1 MSAGRDLTNFVK
13 ENGGQL
19 ISNLYTDLIQPSAK
33 NIGKTLGSVV
43 ELMTLFQ
50 VPMQYLNEKIKL
62 KYTKRL
68 EEYAKKL
75 EGIPEEKRC
84 EVNPQVGVP
93 IMEKLGYITND
104 EIADL
109 FTNLLTKASSVDT
122 VNLAHPSFVQLIERL
137 SVDEARII
145 RFLAD
150 KDHILSLSIKITV
163 SDKGDFLEPMRNKTL
178 IPDMI
183 GLDFPDNENVY
194 LDNLVSMGILDISE
208 GKHISNEDLYN
219 PLLEK
224 YSMRKAVGF
233 GIKKVEYP
241 KSFYQITNLGKA
253 FIKACNNIDNTN
265 DQSVM
270 HFEFAL

>member
-1 MSAGRDLTNFVK
+1 MSVDKDLANFAK
-13 ENGGQL
+13 ENAGQL
-19 ISNLYTDLIQPSAK
+19 VGNLYTDLLQPSIK
-33 NIGKTLGSVV
+33 SIGKALGSVV
-43 ELMTLFQ
+43 ELVTLFQ
-50 VPMQYLNEKIKL
+50 VPIQYVSEKTRI
-62 KYTKRL
+62 YYSKRL
-68 EEYAKKL
+68 KEYAQKL
-75 EGIPEEKRC
+75 EEIPEEKRC
-84 EVNPQVGVP
+84 EVNPQIGVP
-93 IMEKLGYITND
+93 IIEKLGYTTSD

-150 KDHILSLSIKITV
+150 KDHILSLSIKIIV
-163 SDKGDFLEPMRNKTL
+163 NDKGDFLEPMRNKTL

-208 GKHISNEDLYN
+208 GKHVSNEELYK

-224 YSMRKAVGF
+224 YSVRKVVGY

-241 KSFYQITNLGKA
+241 KSFYQITNFGKA
-253 FIKACNNIDNTN
+253 FIKACNNIDNIN
-265 DQSVM
+265 DQSVI